1 MPTLT
6 GSDFATYTVNDTGL
20 AAARAERIIDR
31 AINLLVLYGED
42 VNIQNMQGTEGSK
55 TLSVSQKKQGAI
67 ELVARAIYA
76 SFEKNAANNQTA
88 SVGGVNISVADLMSN
103 PEVLRSVKEAA
114 QLLRERDWS
123 RAII

>member
-6 GSDFATYTVNDTGL
+6 GTEFSTYTVNDVGL
-20 AAARAERIIDR
+20 AAERAEYIIDR
-31 AINLLVLYGED
+31 AINLIVLYGED
-42 VNIQNMQGTEGSK
+42 VNIQNMQGTAGSK
-55 TLSVSQKKQGAI
+55 TLTLSQKKKGAV

-88 SVGGVNISVADLMSN
+88 SVGSVNISVADLMSN